1 MAEKIHQ
8 KTIVISPPAFQKLKQ
23 DLPAGHHYKIEIAAF
38 NWGGPIYRL
47 VQANEMKDTDLALT
61 DPGSGLTVYVS
72 GDDAE
77 FFEDLEIILADMFSD
92 QVLMVKERF

>member
-1 MAEKIHQ
+1 
-8 KTIVISPPAFQKLKQ
+8 
-23 DLPAGHHYKIEIAAF
+23 
-38 NWGGPIYRL
+38 
-47 VQANEMKDTDLALT
+47 MKDTDLALT

-77 FFEDLEIILADMFSD
+77 FFEDLEIILAEMFSD